1 MLLALRNFPNVC
13 RLCLRTEPEQVMV
26 SILETVP
33 EFGEQL
39 SNLLDDFCS
48 AAPEDIV
55 ASLPSTVC
63 QQCLK
68 EFIAA
73 YKLKQRQEFLLRV
86 QVAYARFKFDSN
98 VDSLRQ
104 LYDNNADYMR
114 TVFCELGIINENEML
129 DWDALVDQKPDFER
143 IGKTTTA
150 SNNEISFDMVIDKEI
165 LTDEIKIEFVDMEV
179 NDFQTVQQKESK
191 SNNNRK
197 LELVDKNK
205 AQTSEQSKNVDS
217 QTRDQNLSC
226 GSCDYSTCSTEAF
239 EYHLQNHPVSTR
251 ICDIDACGK
260 QFKQRKCLVAHKKSA
275 HSRFMCANCYVTLKD
290 EHSLKVHAKWH
301 EGETLISCFYC
312 PMKFEAKDEYRL
324 HLDTIHGANECH
336 SCDTCG
342 LQFKDV
348 TALRSHLRSHADV
361 RNFKCPDCD
370 KTFKFRKDVVR
381 HKKAVHANE
390 RFTCKYCSKSYV
402 RNDKL
407 RQHIERSHDLQTYF
421 LCEICVKS
429 FPTKEQLQEHKGHHA
444 APRTHQCATCMVTYP
459 GQKELKAHQCITYR
473 DDYVCCERDF
483 KFHRHYNRHMFLAHG
498 EKTNVRVKPDS
509 MLKYKSR
516 CKKCNVVFEST
527 KLKTIH
533 EKVCKKQ
540 EKAQKQVVTTYL

>member
-1 MLLALRNFPNVC
+1 MLRNFPNVC

-26 SILETVP
+26 PILDTVP

-48 AAPEDIV
+48 AAPE
-55 ASLPSTVC
+55 
-63 QQCLK
+63 
-68 EFIAA
+68 
-73 YKLKQRQEFLLRV
+73 
-86 QVAYARFKFDSN
+86 VAYARFKFDAN

-104 LYDNNADYMR
+104 LYENNVDYMS

-129 DWDALVDQKPDFER
+129 DWDALSEQKPDLEG
-143 IGKTTTA
+143 IGQTTPA
-150 SNNEISFDMVIDKEI
+150 NNNE
-165 LTDEIKIEFVDMEV
+165 
-179 NDFQTVQQKESK
+179 
-191 SNNNRK
+191 
-197 LELVDKNK
+197 
-205 AQTSEQSKNVDS
+205 
-217 QTRDQNLSC
+217 
-226 GSCDYSTCSTEAF
+226 
-239 EYHLQNHPVSTR
+239 
-251 ICDIDACGK
+251 
-260 QFKQRKCLVAHKKSA
+260 AHKKSA

-301 EGETLISCFYC
+301 EGETIIPCFYC
-312 PMKFEAKDEYRL
+312 PMRFEAKDEYRL

-444 APRTHQCATCMVTYP
+444 APRAHQCATCMVTYP
-459 GQKELKAHQCITYR
+459 GKKELKAHQCITYR

-509 MLKYKSR
+509 MMKYKSR
-516 CKKCNVVFEST
+516 CKKCKVVFESI
-527 KLKTIH
+527 KLKAIH

-540 EKAQKQVVTTYL
+540 EKAQKQVVTTYF